1 MAWRL
6 HSLVV
11 QSRSLED
18 RFSMMK
24 RMILLVGLSI
34 LLAAF
39 LLGCTMG
46 RGKLADIT
54 ATPTKTTRPLFTATW
69 TPTATPLPTETPV
82 PTDTPIPPTETPL
95 PTDTPIP
102 PTETTVPPTEA
113 LQPPTDTAVPP
124 TDTPAAPTETPR
136 PRATSTA
143 VPPTNTPKPKVDFRV
158 KEIVPFV
165 DGSTG
170 QSGYHNI
177 YFTVIDAAGQPLSE
191 IILESPDSQPPGQA
205 IAGSKGPGKAEFTM
219 VYSDYY
225 FQVTGDTSGRKYTSE
240 VTHRL
245 SMIPGN
251 YWWPDAIAAGIC
263 ANEQACIAFGP
274 MHFSYNITFQ
284 RTW

>member
-1 MAWRL
+1 MG
-6 HSLVV
+6 
-11 QSRSLED
+11 ED
-18 RFSMMK
+18 RFF
-24 RMILLVGLSI
+24 MIKHTIWLLAGGL

-46 RGKLADIT
+46 GGKLANIT
-54 ATPTKTTRPLFTATW
+54 ATPTKTARPLFTATW
-69 TPTATPLPTETPV
+69 TPTVTPPPTETSIPTDTPLPPTETPV
-82 PTDTPIPPTETPL
+82 PSDTPPPPSETPVPPTETLEPPTETP
-95 PTDTPIP
+95 
-102 PTETTVPPTEA
+102 
-113 LQPPTDTAVPP
+113 VPP
-124 TDTPAAPTETPR
+124 TDTPAAPTNTPK
-136 PRATSTA
+136 PRATNTP
-143 VPPTNTPKPKVDFRV
+143 VPPTNTPKPKVDFKV

-170 QSGYHNI
+170 KSGFHNI
-177 YFTVIDAAGQPLSE
+177 YFTVLDAAGQPLDGV
-191 IILESPDSQPPGQA
+191 ILASPDSQAPNQA
-205 IAGSKGPGKAEFTM
+205 TSGTKGSGKAEFTM
-219 VYSDYY
+219 VYDNYF

-263 ANEQACIAFGP
+263 ANEQDCIAFGP